1 LLAALA
7 YLGWKLVEDPR
18 NQLFGKTL
26 VSGPKN
32 EPLVALTFDDGP
44 NPPYTERILDVLARE
59 RVHATFFVVG
69 RAVEAYPQTV
79 RRIVREG
86 HALGNH
92 SWDHA
97 HYVGK
102 PALFVQRDLARTDD
116 ALARVAHVRPRLMRP
131 PFGQRDFS
139 LMAQAKRDGYT
150 VVMWSDRLPD
160 DWEQP
165 GDATIAS
172 RVVSRVRDGSIIVL
186 HDGNR
191 GLLCAPAKLPPRT
204 CDRTQE
210 IAATREIIDA
220 LHAEGYRFVTI
231 PELLAENARAAA
243 QGK

>member
-1 LLAALA
+1 
-7 YLGWKLVEDPR
+7 LGWKLVEDPR

-44 NPPYTERILDVLARE
+44 NPPYTERILDVLGRE

-97 HYVGK
+97 HFVGK

-172 RVVSRVRDGSIIVL
+172 RVVSRVHDGSIIVL

-191 GLLCAPAKLPPRT
+191 GLLCAQAKLPQRT

-220 LHAEGYRFVTI
+220 LHAKGYRFVTI